1 MNDLLRRRLPRYLLP
16 LAFSVVLIA
25 AAIAF
30 GVGVAGAADPRLD
43 EADLALQ
50 KAEALLQASQSG
62 LLPDQTQAQHR
73 FEKTVERA
81 IADVQQARE
90 EIVAAKS
97 AADNP

>member
-1 MNDLLRRRLPRYLLP
+1 MTSLLHKRSPRYVLP
-16 LAFSVVLIA
+16 LVALVLSA
-25 AAIAF
+25 AAIGF

-62 LLPDQTQAQHR
+62 LLPEQTQAQHR
-73 FEKTVERA
+73 FDKAVERA
-81 IADVQQARE
+81 LAGVAQARE
-90 EIVAAKS
+90 EIAAAKA